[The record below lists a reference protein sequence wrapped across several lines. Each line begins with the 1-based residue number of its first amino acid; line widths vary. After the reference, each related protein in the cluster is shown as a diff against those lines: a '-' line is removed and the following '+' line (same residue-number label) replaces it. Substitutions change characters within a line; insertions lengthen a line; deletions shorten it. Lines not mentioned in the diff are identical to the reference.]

1 MDSNIELMP
10 DADVKAINEARA
22 LIMSASLLLVP
33 VAIRAEQRQ
42 RVREKTAAK
51 RKATP
56 PPNSWEA
63 TRHTHE
69 NGPALSREDR
79 LSG

>member
-1 MDSNIELMP
+1 MESNIEIAP
-10 DADVKAINEARA
+10 DADVEAINEARA
-22 LIMSASLLLVP
+22 NLMSAILLLVP

-51 RKATP
+51 RRQQP
-56 PPNSWEA
+56 PPANSWEA
-63 TRHTHE
+63 TRAQG

-79 LSG
+79 LTG